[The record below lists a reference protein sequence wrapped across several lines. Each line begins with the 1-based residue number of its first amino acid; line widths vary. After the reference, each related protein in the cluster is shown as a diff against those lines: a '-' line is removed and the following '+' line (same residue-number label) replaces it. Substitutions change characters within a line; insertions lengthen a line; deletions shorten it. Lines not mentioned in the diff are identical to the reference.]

1 MSIEIVTGF
10 QGVEHIEP
18 TQVGRLLA
26 SLVGTK
32 CYVVGEGDPLSAT
45 VRTAN
50 QVRIGAGEIIMQGRH
65 ITCESYTDL
74 TIESGTTG
82 YKRNDLVVCRYERSS
97 STGVESAT
105 LKVVKGTATAGTP
118 SDPAYV
124 SGSIIDNDL
133 IVEMPLWRIPITN
146 LTPGTPVK
154 LFTALPYGTLDNIL
168 DRLAT
173 AEADIDDTRDSISR
187 NTVLW
192 SGEYFPNSDWSEDI
206 DLPDH
211 CSGVVVVWSR
221 YDTNSL
227 QSINADWN
235 MHYIPRCFIERS
247 NKIQMH
253 FPVAFGASSKTISDK
268 VLIVGDWKI
277 AGDDSNVS
285 GKQVNGFTV
294 NSSEWVLRQI
304 VAV

>member
-18 TQVGRLLA
+18 AQVGRLLA
-26 SLVGTK
+26 SLVGTE

-118 SDPAYV
+118 SDPSYV

-154 LFTALPYGTLDNIL
+154 LFSALPYGTLDNIL

-173 AEADIDDTRDSISR
+173 AEEDIEDTRDSISQPELIASNETGSFR
-187 NTVLW
+187 VYRIGCIAFISLFSFQTSVSAFNSNVIWNLEQGVRPITTFSVPIRSSLSE
-192 SGEYFPNSDWSEDI
+192 SGGSVSVKPTGEVEI
-206 DLPDH
+206 
-211 CSGVVVVWSR
+211 
-221 YDTNSL
+221 
-227 QSINADWN
+227 A
-235 MHYIPRCFIERS
+235 
-247 NKIQMH
+247 
-253 FPVAFGASSKTISDK
+253 AGASALQNAYYDATL
-268 VLIVGDWKI
+268 VFPI
-277 AGDDSNVS
+277 AD
-285 GKQVNGFTV
+285 
-294 NSSEWVLRQI
+294 
-304 VAV
+304 

>member
-18 TQVGRLLA
+18 AQVGRLLA
-26 SLVGTK
+26 SLVGTE
-32 CYVVGEGDPLSAT
+32 CYAVGEGDPLSAT

-105 LKVVKGTATAGTP
+105 LKVVKGTATTGTP
-118 SDPAYV
+118 SDPSYA

-133 IVEMPLWRIPITN
+133 VVEMPLWRIPITN

-154 LFTALPYGTLDNIL
+154 LFSALPYGTLDSIL
-168 DRLAT
+168 NRVSA
-173 AEADIDDTRDSISR
+173 AEKDIDDLRDSISR
-187 NTVLW
+187 KLW
-192 SGEYFPNSDWSEDI
+192 SGQWSSGSLEV
-206 DLPDH
+206 
-211 CSGVVVVWSR
+211 SGVSEYTLLAITAV
-221 YDTNSL
+221 
-227 QSINADWN
+227 
-235 MHYIPRCFIERS
+235 
-247 NKIQMH
+247 
-253 FPVAFGASSKTISDK
+253 
-268 VLIVGDWKI
+268 
-277 AGDDSNVS
+277 DSNDDA
-285 GKQVNGFTV
+285 TTILAV
-294 NSSEWVLRQI
+294 NSGTRVAGIGGVPSSSALSTAGFLANISGDNLSLVRCKVMSHHSSASHGGVYDCNVIQI
-304 VAV
+304 DGII

>member
-18 TQVGRLLA
+18 AQVGRLLA
-26 SLVGTK
+26 SLVGTE
-32 CYVVGEGDPLSAT
+32 CYAVGEGDPLSAT

-105 LKVVKGTATAGTP
+105 LKVVKGTATTGTP
-118 SDPAYV
+118 SDPSYA

-133 IVEMPLWRIPITN
+133 VVEMPLWRIPITN

-154 LFTALPYGTLDNIL
+154 LFSALPYGTLDSIL
-168 DRLAT
+168 DRVSA
-173 AEADIDDTRDSISR
+173 AKKDIDDLRDSI
-187 NTVLW
+187 
-192 SGEYFPNSDWSEDI
+192 FPLSFKNITAIVIGAE
-206 DLPDH
+206 PDNE
-211 CSGVVVVWSR
+211 SPQLVTLSA
-221 YDTNSL
+221 T
-227 QSINADWN
+227 
-235 MHYIPRCFIERS
+235 S
-247 NKIQMH
+247 NK
-253 FPVAFGASSKTISDK
+253 GRYT
-268 VLIVGDWKI
+268 LIVTEEGI
-277 AGDDSNVS
+277 ALWDHQQNKTLWAIDG
-285 GKQVNGFTV
+285 Q
-294 NSSEWVLRQI
+294 LP
-304 VAV
+304 